1 MIGPKCGQS
10 KDQARNTTHGDSP
23 ALRDIGISRQMPP
36 YHVASPQP
44 EDEEERSNNH
54 AVAAMIKAVF
64 AVTSKV

>member
-10 KDQARNTTHGDSP
+10 KDQACNTAYPHSR
-23 ALRDIGISRQMPP
+23 ALRDVGVFGQTPP
-36 YHVASPQP
+36 DHVASPQP

-54 AVAAMIKAVF
+54 AVAAMIKAAF